1 MKIKSKITNSRIKN
15 IVTSEKGQLLP
26 FIAVVLLLLI
36 LFTAFQFG
44 LATAYLA
51 RIKVR
56 DALDSAVLSA
66 ASIAE
71 IKEKPTYYGERKK
84 RVSDDPPEYEW
95 RKTTSDYVKYITLSN
110 AAARDIAEE
119 YFIKNLQLARLKNWR
134 LISLDI
140 GVTEEQNM
148 LQVHKHR
155 PHTEG
160 VITSWEENF
169 PRWVAVDAVALVEVP
184 VPLGGV
190 FGREKMIVKVSA
202 QAKKNIQLVNV
213 GGGTWN

>member
-1 MKIKSKITNSRIKN
+1 M
-15 IVTSEKGQLLP
+15 
-26 FIAVVLLLLI
+26 LI

-44 LATAYLA
+44 LVSAYLS
-51 RIKVR
+51 RIKIR

-84 RVSDDPPEYEW
+84 KISDDPPEYEW
-95 RKTTSDYVKYITLSN
+95 RKTTRDYVKYITLSSG
-110 AAARDIAEE
+110 AARDIAEE
-119 YFIKNLQLARLKNWR
+119 YFIKNLQLARLKDWR
-134 LISLDI
+134 LVSLDI

-148 LQVHKHR
+148 LQVHKNR

-160 VITSWEENF
+160 IVTSWEENF
-169 PRWVAVDAVALVEVP
+169 PRWVAVDAVALVEIP
-184 VPLGGV
+184 APLGGIL
-190 FGREKMIVKVSA
+190 GKDKMMVKIYA
-202 QAKKNIQLVNV
+202 QAKKNIQLVDV